1 MILKLKC
8 FSDSIVGTVETHT
21 LLIPPSVDLGWGQK
35 VSISHKF
42 PDDADDTS
50 CSIIIKSFL

>member
-8 FSDSIVGTVETHT
+8 FSDSIAGTVEIHT
-21 LLIPPSVDLGWGQK
+21 LPIPPSVGLGGGQK

-42 PDDADDTS
+42 PNDADDTS
-50 CSIIIKSFL
+50 C

>member
-8 FSDSIVGTVETHT
+8 FSDSIAGTVEIHT
-21 LLIPPSVDLGWGQK
+21 LPIPPSVGLGGGQK

-50 CSIIIKSFL
+50 C